1 CMTAGWWRREA
12 FGAVSV
18 RRRACAIPYT
28 ALVAAMEATPRG
40 SFVPVEWHRWTWSQR
55 AVPIECGEVI
65 EGCDLQATVIDAL
78 QIGSSHRVLEIGT
91 GSGYTAAVMSRL
103 AAKVITLDRYK
114 TLIEDARIRHD
125 ALGLKNIFA
134 MQANGAEVVEDGPYD
149 RIVAWAAFEEPP
161 RRFAEFLTS
170 GGVLVAPVGPGE
182 GVQMI
187 QQFVKTGSRFERTD
201 LMPARLQPLAKGKIG
216 RASCRER
223 WDSIAARRAR

>member
-1 CMTAGWWRREA
+1 MTVGEGDREGFAA
-12 FGAVSV
+12 FML
-18 RRRACAIPYT
+18 RMRARGINNSE
-28 ALVAAMEATPRG
+28 LFAAMEATPRG

-55 AVPIECGEVI
+55 SVPIECGEVI

-125 ALGLKNIFA
+125 ALGLKNIVA

-201 LMPARLQPLAKGKIG
+201 LMPARLQPLAKG
-216 RASCRER
+216 
-223 WDSIAARRAR
+223 IAKAI